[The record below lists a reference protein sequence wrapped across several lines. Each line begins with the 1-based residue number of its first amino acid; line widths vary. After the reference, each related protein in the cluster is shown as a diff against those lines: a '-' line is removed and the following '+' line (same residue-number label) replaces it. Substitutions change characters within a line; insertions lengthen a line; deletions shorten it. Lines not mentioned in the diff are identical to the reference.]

1 MKEVMNDA
9 KDIIVKKCFLPDL
22 DKKRIKNTSFLL
34 ELIRLE
40 VRAAKLA
47 DPILN
52 AYSLH
57 DMGFIQKEN
66 GMEIMLYF
74 KPKEVV

>member
-1 MKEVMNDA
+1 MKNAMNDA
-9 KDIIVKKCFLPDL
+9 NDIIVKKCFLPEI
-22 DKKRIKNTSFLL
+22 DKKKIKNTSFLL

-47 DPILN
+47 DPVLN

-57 DMGFIQKEN
+57 DMGFIQKDN
-66 GMEIMLYF
+66 GMEIILYF
-74 KPKEVV
+74 KPKEVI